1 MMTQGQSGEGVD
13 SLALRRD
20 AGVLSPSA
28 GACMMK
34 LPLVLDEQLA
44 VRGRMNDVAV
54 FSTPKYLFLD
64 PKAAGICMRSL
75 PLGASVLSTS
85 DWQDNRR
92 LFRMTA

>member
-64 PKAAGICMRSL
+64 P
-75 PLGASVLSTS
+75 
-85 DWQDNRR
+85 
-92 LFRMTA
+92 